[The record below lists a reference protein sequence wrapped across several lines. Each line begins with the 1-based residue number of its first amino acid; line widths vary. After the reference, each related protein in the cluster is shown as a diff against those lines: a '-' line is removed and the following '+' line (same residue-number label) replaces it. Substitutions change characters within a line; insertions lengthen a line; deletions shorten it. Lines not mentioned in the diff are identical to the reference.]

1 MEPDPSFYHDGV
13 LKLPAAAEAQAITLL
28 SPPQDIR
35 DFGDAASL
43 RRWAA
48 HTGNVTGHAY
58 AARTLVPRAF
68 AYALAFTTGLG
79 VLADHLPAA
88 GTAVAEAHFM
98 LSNRPDHLQQRREQ
112 LVRALRL
119 ATDIELPDVA
129 SALTHAERASLA
141 AALAGWRKLPPGRRS
156 EPLSPSPWR
165 EGPLSLLLGMLISLI
180 AGAAGHAALR
190 QFTWNIYQAY
200 QAPVEKLMRE
210 SHDGGSWL
218 ENILDALPRLMLKN
232 FVPIYTKM
240 RISNPKIGLLKEDV
254 RPGMPLFTSQS
265 TQIRVIAP
273 LLRAAFSDDEIAGL
287 IEMEN
292 IAEEKFAHLYA
303 ALLTDWDVRAEE
315 LRGIV
320 LAELAAS
327 GRTAARQLLT
337 RYYARLSIPT
347 YVYQDLLRQVRS

>member
-28 SPPQDIR
+28 SPPRDLR
-35 DFGDAASL
+35 DFGDAGPL

-48 HTGNVTGHAY
+48 HSGGVTGHAY
-58 AARTLVPRAF
+58 AARTLTPRAF
-68 AYALAFTTGLG
+68 AYALAFTTGLE
-79 VLADHLPAA
+79 VLADHFPAA
-88 GTAVAEAHFM
+88 GTAVAEAQLL
-98 LSNRPDHLQQRREQ
+98 LSNRPDHLQQRRER

-119 ATDIELPDVA
+119 ATDIELPEVA
-129 SALTHAERASLA
+129 SALTHVDRARLA
-141 AALAGWRKLPPGRRS
+141 AALAEWRKLPPDRRS

-165 EGPLSLLLGMLISLI
+165 EGPFSLLLSVLISLI
-180 AGAAGHAALR
+180 AGAGGHAALR

-200 QAPVEKLMRE
+200 QAPVEKLLRE

-240 RISNPKIGLLKEDV
+240 RISNPEIGLLQEDV
-254 RPGMPLFTSQS
+254 PPGMPLFKSQS
-265 TQIRVIAP
+265 TQIRVVAP

-292 IAEEKFAHLYA
+292 VAEEKFAHLYA
-303 ALLTDWDVRAEE
+303 ALLTDWDVRAEQV
-315 LRGIV
+315 RGIV

-327 GRTAARQLLT
+327 GRIAARQLVT

-347 YVYQDLLRQVRS
+347 YVYQDLLRQLS